1 MNELI
6 KITENNGQRA
16 VSARE
21 LHSFLESKQDFS
33 NWMKNRITKYGL
45 IENEDYV
52 VFNKVIENL
61 SGGRPTI
68 EYALS
73 IDAAKELSMVE
84 GNAKGKQARQYFIA
98 CEKKSMELA
107 KPLTQIEI
115 LIQSAQLIQAQ
126 EQRLGLVENKIQ
138 ELNARTQAS
147 PDLFTIAGYAS
158 LIGISINLQ
167 NAVSL
172 GKKATRLCEIEKL
185 STGTIPDP
193 RFGRVKT
200 YPTHIL
206 KRVFETP
213 IN

>member
-6 KITENNGQRA
+6 KITENNGQKA

-52 VFNKVIENL
+52 RFDKIIETT
-61 SGGRPTI
+61 GGRSI

-73 IDAAKELSMVE
+73 LDAAKEPSMVE

-147 PDLFTIAGYAS
+147 PDFFTIAGYAS